1 MINMSLFDDKGSL
14 IEKVSRVKVENSEF
28 TVLDKMKGKK
38 VPKAILLNSDDWG
51 YGQFFLDE

>member
-14 IEKVSRVKVENSEF
+14 IEKVSKVKVESKEF
-28 TVLDKMKGKK
+28 TVLDKMKDKK

-51 YGQFFLDE
+51 YGQFFLDD

>member
-1 MINMSLFDDKGSL
+1 MSLFDDKGSL
-14 IEKVSRVKVENSEF
+14 IEKVSRVKVENTEF